1 MEPLLHFKVSVS
13 KLGAQLQKTRRQLD
27 ASDRMM
33 IQAMALFVKTADS
46 LNQIKQ
52 DLTNLQRT
60 RLQLQREVEVLLDQM
75 KLQETLADDFEY
87 DDENEVQEGNDTSM
101 LSDRNETTDG
111 DGKNEQS
118 ENTEMENNE
127 VQEGNDTSMLSDRNE
142 TTDVDGKNEQSE
154 NTEME
159 NTQL

>member
-1 MEPLLHFKVSVS
+1 M
-13 KLGAQLQKTRRQLD
+13 D

-33 IQAMALFVKTADS
+33 IQAMALFVKTVDS

-101 LSDRNETTDG
+101 LSDRNETTD
-111 DGKNEQS
+111 
-118 ENTEMENNE
+118 
-127 VQEGNDTSMLSDRNE
+127 
-142 TTDVDGKNEQSE
+142 VDGKNEQSE

-159 NTQL
+159 NTHL